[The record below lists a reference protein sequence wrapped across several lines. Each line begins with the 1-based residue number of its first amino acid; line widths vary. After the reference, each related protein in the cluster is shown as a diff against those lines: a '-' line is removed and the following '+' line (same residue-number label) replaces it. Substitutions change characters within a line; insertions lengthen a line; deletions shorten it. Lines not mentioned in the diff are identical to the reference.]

1 MLLLHTVVHVHVPL
15 KEYLQNITIVPSCF
29 LFLTLLLPYPVLAL
43 SFSPLIQSEDNTQ
56 FHTRS
61 RRQQQQ
67 QNDPNYLVFSPDDD
81 ISSDEEDPDA
91 GDENDDGGGGEKI

>member
-1 MLLLHTVVHVHVPL
+1 M
-15 KEYLQNITIVPSCF
+15 PSCF
-29 LFLTLLLPYPVLAL
+29 LFLTLYPVLSL

-91 GDENDDGGGGEKI
+91 GDENDDGGGGEKKFDKIISLHVQCTVCYKNVLFYSG